1 MHFNRRIN
9 SMSVE
14 NGIELVDRNFNQ
26 FNHSMFAKCFF
37 LDTRRCCSIFQKT
50 HVSRLKIIPNIV
62 IKKLALLAQRSYL

>member
-9 SMSVE
+9 SMNVE

-37 LDTRRCCSIFQKT
+37 
-50 HVSRLKIIPNIV
+50 SRYTSLLLYF
-62 IKKLALLAQRSYL
+62 KKHTLVD